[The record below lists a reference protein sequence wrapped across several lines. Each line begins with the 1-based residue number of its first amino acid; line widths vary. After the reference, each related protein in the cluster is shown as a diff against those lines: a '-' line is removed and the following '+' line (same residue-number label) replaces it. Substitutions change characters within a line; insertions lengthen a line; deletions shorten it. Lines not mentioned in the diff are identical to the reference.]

1 MGIVLL
7 KCSVTQKVYP
17 TRIQIDQGTF
27 SDLAGDLLG
36 SSYCP
41 YCRVQHVW
49 RTSQAMYVDALP
61 MPIERKKRPSQA
73 TQQISL
79 YLTNLSIR

>member
-17 TRIQIDQGTF
+17 TGIQIDQGTF

-49 RTSQAMYVDALP
+49 RTSQAMYVDAFAPADREEKASQLG
-61 MPIERKKRPSQA
+61 RPTDQPLSDESQ
-73 TQQISL
+73 
-79 YLTNLSIR
+79 Y